1 MRFFVPSGDDGGTVI
16 RLYKPGDRGVVR
28 EICRATAYGG
38 EGVGLVEPEL
48 FVDLLTRYFT
58 DFADRSLWVA
68 ARGERVV
75 GYLAGCLDERRF
87 HRVQVGKVV
96 PAALARAIFRRGL
109 LVRRELWRLLGSF
122 PRFAASGGLRASPEE
137 TIYPGHLH
145 VNLLDGFRG
154 RSLGSRLVECFLGEA
169 RAHGLPGARAVVY
182 ESNQPARRFF
192 ERLGFHPLARRPAF
206 KPPPREGGREWK
218 IVYGKEL

>member
-1 MRFFVPSGDDGGTVI
+1 VPSGDDRGAVI
-16 RLYKPGDRGVVR
+16 RLYEPRDREAVR

-38 EGVGLVEPEL
+38 EGAGMIEPEL

-58 DFADRSLWVA
+58 DLADRSLWVA
-68 ARGERVV
+68 VRGERVV

-87 HRVQVGKVV
+87 RRAQTRRVV
-96 PAALARAIFRRGL
+96 PSALTRAMLGRGL
-109 LVRRELWRLLGSF
+109 LARRELWRLLASF
-122 PRFAASGGLRASPEE
+122 PGFVDAGGMRAAPYE
-137 TIYPGHLH
+137 TAYPGHLH

-154 RSLGSRLVECFLGEA
+154 RSLGSSLVESFLAEA
-169 RAHGLPGARAVVY
+169 RAHGMPGVRAVVY

-192 ERLGFHPLARRPAF
+192 ERLGFHPLDRRPAF